1 MDSLICMAH
10 KWYPLS
16 DGTIKAIVKTFFFF
30 GLTFEEKTELKRLR
44 GTHHLPSLPSTT
56 SASSFCRSLCAK

>member
-1 MDSLICMAH
+1 MVSLICMAH

-16 DGTIKAIVKTFFFF
+16 DGTIKAIVTMFFFC
-30 GLTFEEKTELKRLR
+30 LTFEEKTELKRLR

-56 SASSFCRSLCAK
+56 SASPFCRSLCAK